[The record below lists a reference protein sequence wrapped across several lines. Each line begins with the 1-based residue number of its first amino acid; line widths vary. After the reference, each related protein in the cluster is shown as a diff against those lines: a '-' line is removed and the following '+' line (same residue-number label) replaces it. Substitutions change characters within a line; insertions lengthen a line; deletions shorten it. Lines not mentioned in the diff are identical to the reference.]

1 MSNMANEDVKTR
13 EDLAAE
19 AFGTTLE
26 DIRKVR
32 DRAIN
37 CRRGCRAGGCRCH
50 PRARQIMI
58 RHLRRRWCLF
68 WHSDRAMIRDGNGA
82 YLCTRCLMSWPT
94 PWHNG

>member
-32 DRAIN
+32 DRAIIAAVAAE
-37 CRRGCRAGGCRCH
+37 REVADVI
-50 PRARQIMI
+50 RARGKIMI